1 MMETQ
6 LIQLDARGLE
16 PPQPMMKILEA
27 VAALPPDATL
37 VAHTDRQ
44 PMLLYPLLEQRGF
57 THETISQP
65 DGSHLT
71 HIRRR

>member
-1 MMETQ
+1 MEPQ
-6 LIQLDARGLE
+6 PIQLDARGLE

-27 VAALPPDATL
+27 IAVLPADATL
-37 VAHTDRQ
+37 AAHTDRQ
-44 PMLLYPLLEQRGF
+44 PLLLYPMLEQRGF
-57 THETISQP
+57 TYETLKQS

>member
-1 MMETQ
+1 MQTP

-27 VAALPPDATL
+27 LATL
-37 VAHTDRQ
+37 PGEASLLAHTDRQ
-44 PMLLYPLLEQRGF
+44 PMLLYPMLDQRGF
-57 THETISQP
+57 IYETVQQS